1 MRVLE
6 GLIKL
11 RKISN
16 SRIYAILIALTLITV
31 VSALAFTPASAND
44 VERVFVTPRISES
57 KTWDPMVGYGAG
69 SDMVTFNLYEALLGV
84 EYTDEGNWE
93 FYPLLATS
101 WDIADDYSEITFQLR
116 EEVTFHDGTPFNS
129 SAVKYWFDRMMGVNR
144 GPAWLYATYIEDVDP
159 VDTYT
164 VVVKL
169 NDPTPTFDI
178 LSIMSNPFGA
188 YAIVSPS
195 YVQAHATDEDPWAED
210 WMYDHACGT
219 GPYELESVTHGT
231 ENVWVKFEDYWG
243 GWEGDH
249 IDKVVFKIIGDTQV
263 QLMQFLSGELDTLDP
278 EYSQIDDI
286 QNQKED
292 AELFVDGTFLS
303 ELYVFINTA
312 KDGPLQ
318 DINVRKAISYA
329 FDYEGVVEQ
338 VYGGYALQGKGPL
351 PHTIPDFDPE
361 AFQYSYNLTKAKEYM
376 AMSEYPDG
384 FSALI
389 VPSPG
394 NWEQI
399 AQVFQ
404 SNVAELGI
412 DVEIQAMPYSVLWD
426 LMADPQEAPEFT
438 IALWYPDYPT
448 ADSYLTPV
456 FGPLEWS
463 WQNWAYYENEEVNQ
477 LLDEGRFEFDEDA
490 RTAIYK
496 EIQSIIIDDAPCV
509 FMIEEDRLTFLQP
522 YVEGYHRVP
531 SHQAYSI
538 YKMSIED
545 KYPPEE
551 PEPEPKPK
559 GIPGFPYESVAVGL
573 AAGAILVWYLSK
585 NK

>member
-1 MRVLE
+1 MKRTESLFNQRTV
-6 GLIKL
+6 I
-11 RKISN
+11 
-16 SRIYAILIALTLITV
+16 AILLITLISAMV
-31 VSALAFTPASAND
+31 AIPVSAENTE
-44 VERVFVTPRISES
+44 ERVYVTAMTSES

-69 SDMVTFNLYEALLGV
+69 SDMVTFNLYEALLSV
-84 EYTDEGNWE
+84 EYTEEGGWE
-93 FYPLLATS
+93 FYSLLATD
-101 WDIADDYSEITFQLR
+101 WEIADDYSEITFQLR
-116 EEVTFHDGTPFNS
+116 EGVTFHDQTPFNS
-129 SAVKYWFDRMMGVNR
+129 SAVKFWFDRMLGVNR
-144 GPAWLYATYIEDVDP
+144 GPAWLYATYIEEVDP

-169 NDPTPTFDI
+169 TEPTPTFDI

-188 YAIVSPS
+188 YGIVSPT
-195 YVQAHATDEDPWAED
+195 YVLAHATDEDPWAAE

-219 GPYELESVTHGT
+219 GPYMLESVTHGT

-243 GWEGDH
+243 GWEGHH
-249 IDKVVFKIIGDTQV
+249 IDRVVFKVIGDTQV
-263 QLMQFLSGELDTLDP
+263 QLMQFLSGEIDALSPD
-278 EYSQIDDI
+278 YSQIDDI

-292 AELFVDGTFLS
+292 AVLFVDQTFLS
-303 ELYVFINTA
+303 ELYIFMNMA
-312 KDGPLQ
+312 KEGPLQ

-329 FDYEGVVEQ
+329 FDYEGVVEE
-338 VYGGYALQGKGPL
+338 VYGGYALQGRGPL
-351 PHTIPDFDPE
+351 PHTIPDFDPD

-376 AMSEYPDG
+376 AMSEYANG

-389 VPSPG
+389 VPAPG

-426 LMADPQEAPEFT
+426 LMSDPETAPEFT

-448 ADSYLTPV
+448 ADSYITPV

-463 WQNWAYYENEEVNQ
+463 WQNWAYYDNEVVNQ
-477 LLDEGRFEFDEDA
+477 LLDDARFEFDEA
-490 RTAIYK
+490 TRTEIYE
-496 EIQSIIIDDAPCV
+496 EIQGILIEDAPCV
-509 FMIEEDRLTFLQP
+509 YMIEEDRLTFLQS

-531 SHQAYSI
+531 SHQAYAI
-538 YKMSIED
+538 YKMSVEG
-545 KYPPEE
+545 KYPAED
-551 PEPEPKPK
+551 PEPEPAPK
-559 GIPGFPYESVAVGL
+559 GIPGFPYESVVFGVV
-573 AAGAILVWYLSK
+573 AGAVLVWYLSK